1 MMQTAYDPQS
11 RLVLIGSPL
20 LTLSVLVWNE
30 LIDGDV
36 LGESEGNDT
45 PIACAGPVVSA
56 IMINIWAQDQS
67 NCEGRG
73 H

>member
-36 LGESEGNDT
+36 LSESEGNDT
-45 PIACAGPVVSA
+45 PIACAGAVVSA

-67 NCEGRG
+67 NCEDRG